1 MKKITALLLALLMTL
16 SLSAAL
22 AENNPYAVPSR
33 SPSNGGTA
41 TRISIPRTSTCCA
54 RSFMSSIP

>member
-16 SLSAAL
+16 SLSA
-22 AENNPYAVPSR
+22 PTQSPSR